1 MSFIHHNPLQ
11 IDALN
16 EAQLIPT
23 QVDRQAKSFTGGVYQ
38 KKGELVNTSLRLER
52 PPTETD
58 HFRQISPL
66 TLESTEKRGSESVQP
81 YLKGRYLF
89 LGYFSHHY
97 GHFLIE
103 TLSRLWASQDREY
116 DGYLFLD
123 FVLPR
128 DNPET
133 LTPLSHHVFRAL
145 NIDAAK
151 VHIVLEPTLVEQ
163 LDVPQRALAIAT
175 NAHKD
180 AGDLFQKISH
190 FYRKSEYQAPS
201 KKVYLSRSQLNKRKR
216 KVLNEVAIEKAFEQ
230 AGFDIVHVQTM
241 TWPEQVDLYSQCA
254 VLAGLEG
261 SGLHNSV
268 FMPPGGTVINLCSMR
283 APNRIK
289 PTQLICDQV
298 AGLHSKFVPFTGE
311 IVDQEK
317 LVTRYH
323 IPDLKRWL
331 RKWQHRHRA
340 SMNFDTL
347 K

>member
-11 IDALN
+11 IDSFN

-23 QVDRQAKSFTGGVYQ
+23 KVVRKEKTFTGGVYTQ
-38 KKGELVNTSLRLER
+38 EGQLVTSSLRLER
-52 PPTETD
+52 TATEND
-58 HFRQISPL
+58 DFRQLSP
-66 TLESTEKRGSESVQP
+66 GSIVSP
-81 YLKGRYLF
+81 TNDRLNLKGRYLF

-103 TLSRLWASQDREY
+103 SLSRLWASLEREY

-145 NIDAAK
+145 NIDPAK
-151 VHIVLEPTLVEQ
+151 VHIVLEPALVEQ
-163 LDVPQRALAIAT
+163 LDIPQRALAIKT

-180 AGDLFQKISH
+180 ATYLFQKISH
-190 FYRKSEYQAPS
+190 FYRKNEDQVPS

-241 TWPEQVDLYSQCA
+241 TWPEQVDLYSQCS

-298 AGLHSKFVPFTGE
+298 SGLHSKFVPFTGE

-317 LVTRYH
+317 LVTRYN

-331 RKWQHRHRA
+331 RKWQHRHLA
-340 SMNFDTL
+340 QMNFDTL